1 MGKPCA
7 PLCIYH
13 MTTPIPQR
21 PGDSSAEN
29 LFHLEPNG
37 HGFESLAQQEGFK
50 FWWASDMAR
59 LMGCESLD
67 AFRKPINKAMI
78 ACDALGVPLVENFVQ
93 ERRVVDGH
101 EQLDFRLS
109 RFACYLAAMNGN
121 VNNPRVAQAQA
132 YFVTFAEA
140 CRQYLERGENAERVG
155 LRADLSDRE
164 RSLSGVAQDAGLLD
178 FAIFQNA
185 GYRGLYNMDLARLR
199 QLKGVPDSRT
209 PLDFMGKEELAANL
223 FRITQTEAKIRKESR
238 RGQQALERT
247 AEEVGRRVRQTMQE
261 ISGNQPEELPPA
273 EDIRVVRKKLK
284 SAQREFRKMDRA
296 KPAKQIIKGTG
307 DSNRL

>member
-1 MGKPCA
+1 MN
-7 PLCIYH
+7 
-13 MTTPIPQR
+13 TPIP
-21 PGDSSAEN
+21 PSSDACSAEN
-29 LFHLEPNG
+29 LFHLEPNR
-37 HGFESLAQQEGFK
+37 HGFESLAQQDGFK
-50 FWWASDMAR
+50 SWWASDMAR
-59 LMGCESLD
+59 LLGYESLD
-67 AFRKPINKAMI
+67 AFRRAINKAMI

-93 ERRVVDGH
+93 ERRVVEGR

-121 VNNPRVAQAQA
+121 VNNPRVAEAQA

-140 CRQYLERGENAERVG
+140 CRQYLERAETVDRVS
-155 LRADLSDRE
+155 LRADISDRE

-178 FAIFQNA
+178 FALFQNA

-209 PLDFMGKEELAANL
+209 PLDFMAKEELAANL
-223 FRITQTEAKIRKESR
+223 FRITQTEAKIRKEKR
-238 RGQQALERT
+238 RGQQSLEHT

-261 ISGNQPEELPPA
+261 ISGNQPEALSPA

-284 SAQREFRKMDRA
+284 SAQREFRKMDRV
-296 KPAKQIIKGTG
+296 KPAKQIINGTG
-307 DSNRL
+307 AGEA